1 MTQVSPLSG
10 LNSALRRRNSPDS
23 TLPTQLSRSLIYIQ
37 GMSHP
42 LFVLALVQAN
52 DPPMRYTGGGL
63 PKGGVMI
70 VALVLLYFLPSM
82 LAFAGGKRRKW
93 KIVAVN
99 VLAGWTIIG
108 WIVSMIMNWA
118 YEAPENDEGI
128 TDAP

>member
-1 MTQVSPLSG
+1 MMPPRPTNVTGERCSFGGYIAGMILRLITQNAEP
-10 LNSALRRRNSPDS
+10 
-23 TLPTQLSRSLIYIQ
+23 Q
-37 GMSHP
+37 
-42 LFVLALVQAN
+42 F
-52 DPPMRYTGGGL
+52 RYTGGGV

-93 KIVAVN
+93 KIVTVN

-118 YEAPENDEGI
+118 YETPSQNDTENTEGI
-128 TDAP
+128 TERP

>member
-1 MTQVSPLSG
+1 MILRLITQNAES
-10 LNSALRRRNSPDS
+10 
-23 TLPTQLSRSLIYIQ
+23 Q
-37 GMSHP
+37 
-42 LFVLALVQAN
+42 F
-52 DPPMRYTGGGL
+52 RYTGGGV
-63 PKGGVMI
+63 PKGGVMV

-118 YEAPENDEGI
+118 YEAPAGGDAENAEGI
-128 TDAP
+128 TERP

>member
-1 MTQVSPLSG
+1 MMPSRPTNVTGERCSSGGYIARMILRLITQNAEP
-10 LNSALRRRNSPDS
+10 
-23 TLPTQLSRSLIYIQ
+23 Q
-37 GMSHP
+37 
-42 LFVLALVQAN
+42 F
-52 DPPMRYTGGGL
+52 RYTGGGV

-93 KIVAVN
+93 KIVTVN

-118 YEAPENDEGI
+118 YETPSQNDTENTEGI
-128 TDAP
+128 TERP